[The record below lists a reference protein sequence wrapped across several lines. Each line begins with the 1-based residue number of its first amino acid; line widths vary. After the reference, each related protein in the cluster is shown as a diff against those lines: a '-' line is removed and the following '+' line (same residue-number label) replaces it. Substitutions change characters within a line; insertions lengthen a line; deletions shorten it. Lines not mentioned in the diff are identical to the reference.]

1 MSVSIKLYK
10 NTTENNRV
18 DKSSYLSDL
27 TAKTVTG
34 SFRTPVDILNPTV
47 LLDLNLSD
55 ATKYNYMYIADFKR
69 YYFITGIVL
78 KSGSQYLA
86 EDSKGLFEISGH
98 VDVLYSYSTKIKANN
113 ALIARQENRFLDSK
127 FQIDRDIA
135 FTDYMLPQI
144 INFSSDPFKCEY
156 DPNDADTPNKNNV
169 FMYGFG

>member
-47 LLDLNLSD
+47 LIDLSITD

-69 YYFITGIVL
+69 YYFITGITL
-78 KSGSQYLA
+78 KSGSTYSAQ
-86 EDSKGLFEISGH
+86 ESSDLFEISGH
-98 VDVLYSYSTKIKANN
+98 VDVLYSYKTKILANN
-113 ALIARQENRFLDSK
+113 ALIARQENRFLASK
-127 FQIDRDIA
+127 FQSIKLSI
-135 FTDYMLPQI
+135 LP
-144 INFSSDPFKCEY
+144 
-156 DPNDADTPNKNNV
+156 
-169 FMYGFG
+169 